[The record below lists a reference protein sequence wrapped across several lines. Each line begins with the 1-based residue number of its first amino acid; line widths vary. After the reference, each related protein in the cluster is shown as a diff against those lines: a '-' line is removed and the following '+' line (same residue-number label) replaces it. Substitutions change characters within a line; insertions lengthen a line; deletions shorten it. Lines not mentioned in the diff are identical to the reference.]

1 MYIYNLNNI
10 NIYKSKECI
19 KIKDNNKEYIF
30 YKIYN
35 PQRIIEINDILKNQT
50 EYYKIIKNINNEIIT
65 IYKEN
70 YYVLLEINNSYKI
83 LSKNIILNNRDY
95 LNYLINQSN
104 WTYLWSKKND
114 YYESININ
122 NKYIKETINYYIGL
136 AENAIEFI
144 KYNDIYTNSIF
155 ICNCNKNNL
164 YNPLN
169 IVLDCKEREVGEI
182 IKNEFFYNEIS
193 KEEIINKLNNYN
205 LKKVIAR
212 LLYPNYYFDIV
223 DEFINNKIDEN
234 KLKNILSKQS
244 KYEKLIMEISKY
256 DENIIIPNWIKKDK

>member
-1 MYIYNLNNI
+1 MYMYNLNNI
-10 NIYKSKECI
+10 NIYKSKEYI

-65 IYKEN
+65 VYKEN

-83 LSKNIILNNRDY
+83 QSKNIILNNKDY

-144 KYNDIYTNSIF
+144 KYNDIYTNSLF
-155 ICNCNKNNL
+155 ICNCNKNEL

-169 IVLDCKEREVGEI
+169 IVFR
-182 IKNEFFYNEIS
+182 
-193 KEEIINKLNNYN
+193 
-205 LKKVIAR
+205 
-212 LLYPNYYFDIV
+212 
-223 DEFINNKIDEN
+223 
-234 KLKNILSKQS
+234 
-244 KYEKLIMEISKY
+244 
-256 DENIIIPNWIKKDK
+256 